1 MAYEKMKL
9 GDLCT
14 VLTGAP
20 MSRAKKLSDGETGTE
35 VKVLVGKAME
45 DGRIVDD
52 EIAHETVSKV
62 KEDFFTREGDVIVKA
77 TTPFDCVYVDKA
89 HEGLLVTS
97 FGMILRAEGDS
108 AVNMRYLAVYLN
120 QPRAR
125 EALQRLSVGA
135 GIQMIKNK
143 ALAGFEVPVAP
154 KSKQAR
160 LAELFENT
168 QKRKEQCLRLIA
180 AGDELLEAEFSRII
194 FG

>member
-1 MAYEKMKL
+1 MACQTIKL

-20 MSRAKKLSDGETGTE
+20 MSRAKKLAEGETGAE
-35 VKVLVGKAME
+35 VKVLVAKAME
-45 DGRIVDD
+45 DGRILDG
-52 EIAHETVSKV
+52 EITRETVSKV

-77 TTPFDCVYVDKA
+77 TTPFDCVYINKA

-97 FGMILRAEGDS
+97 FGMILRTAKDS
-108 AVNMRYLAVYLN
+108 PIDTRYLAACLN

-135 GIQMIKNK
+135 GIRMIKNK
-143 ALAGFEVPVAP
+143 ALAGFEVPIAP